1 LRVVSY
7 YRTGGIYLNLEAV
20 IMWFVGIGLI
30 LNLVACIANFSHL
43 LHFVGKEQAANFFAT
58 FLVLWAFLIIGFIM
72 QLARKA
78 KMGALLLIVGS
89 LVFMVGS
96 AMLLPLGLL
105 VAVSFVAGIVT
116 IAGALQVMRRREA

>member
-1 LRVVSY
+1 
-7 YRTGGIYLNLEAV
+7 
-20 IMWFVGIGLI
+20 MWFVGIGLI

-96 AMLLPLGLL
+96 AMMLPLGLL

-116 IAGALQVMRRREA
+116 IIGALQVMRRREA

>member
-1 LRVVSY
+1 
-7 YRTGGIYLNLEAV
+7 
-20 IMWFVGIGLI
+20 MWFVGIGLI

-43 LHFVGKEQAANFFAT
+43 LHFVGNEQAANFFAT

-72 QLARKA
+72 QLARKVR
-78 KMGALLLIVGS
+78 MGALLLTLGS

-96 AMLLPLGLL
+96 AVLLPFGLL

-116 IAGALQVMRRREA
+116 IIGALKVMRRREA

>member
-1 LRVVSY
+1 
-7 YRTGGIYLNLEAV
+7 
-20 IMWFVGIGLI
+20 MWVVGIGLI
-30 LNLVACIANFSHL
+30 LNLVSCVANFSHL

-78 KMGALLLIVGS
+78 RMGALLLTIGS

-96 AMLLPLGLL
+96 AVMLPLGLL

-116 IAGALQVMRRREA
+116 IVGSVRIARSQER

>member
-1 LRVVSY
+1 LAL
-7 YRTGGIYLNLEAV
+7 GGIYLNLEAV

-30 LNLVACIANFSHL
+30 LNLVACVANFSHL

-58 FLVLWAFLIIGFIM
+58 FLILWAFLIIGFIM

-78 KMGALLLIVGS
+78 RMGALLLTLGS

-96 AMLLPLGLL
+96 AILLPFGLL
-105 VAVSFVAGIVT
+105 VIVSFVAGIVT
-116 IAGALQVMRRREA
+116 IIGALQVMRRREA